1 MSLLAAAFVWRY
13 VPETKGHR
21 LEAIQSLWGR
31 AAASDV
37 RAQPVVS
44 TTP

>member
-1 MSLLAAAFVWRY
+1 VWRY

-21 LEAIQSLWGR
+21 LEAIQSLWGAR
-31 AAASDV
+31 DMPAEV
-37 RAQPVVS
+37 RATPVTS